1 MDALLPNL
9 VKTARTIAMQSNPGG
24 MPSMSPDE
32 EREFDEYLLNTTKGI
47 FSGGGGGLMDL
58 LGGAG
63 GGAGADAG
71 GGGLESLLGGLG
83 GLTGLGGG
91 GGGAGGG
98 ERVNAK
104 FDIHEDVEV
113 DMPDFFNNRVFT
125 VKFHAKTFDPELN
138 GIKKKKKK
146 IDVTLP
152 AGSPDN
158 FVLHIPNQGHFDSIT
173 KTTGSLYIHFNCVRD
188 SQWKSIFRRQGQ
200 MLTMA
205 IPIESFKSDGFSFQR
220 VIPHPSGKTIQLTV
234 NPSVLENQPLG
245 ISGRELITIP
255 GFGFPRCGS
264 TPAGALQIRVF
275 FDPEK
280 MEYHAGDFVIQSR
293 YSVAASMEAFAHLNS
308 SQSIRLNVTNSS
320 WVHSRAQTQTSSVE
334 AVDAVVESAAT
345 AVAQESESK
354 NADENTEGNSDENV
368 DENSEES
375 ESDDEEDE
383 DDEDNLD

>member
-9 VKTARTIAMQSNPGG
+9 VKTARTIAMQSNPGT
-24 MPSMSPDE
+24 MANMSADE

-47 FSGGGGGLMDL
+47 FSGGGGGLFDL
-58 LGGAG
+58 LGG
-63 GGAGADAG
+63 GGAGAGAG
-71 GGGLESLLGGLG
+71 AGDGGGMGGLESLLGGLG
-83 GLTGLGGG
+83 GLAGGGG

-138 GIKKKKKK
+138 GMKKKKKK

-158 FVLHIPNQGHFDSIT
+158 FVLHIPNQGHYDSIT

-188 SQWKSIFRRQGQ
+188 SQWKSIFRRQNQ

-220 VIPHPSGKTIQLTV
+220 TIPHPSGKAIQLTV
-234 NPSVLENQPLG
+234 SPSVLENEPLG
-245 ISGRELITIP
+245 INGRELITIP

-293 YSVAASMEAFAHLNS
+293 FSVSSSMEAFANLNS
-308 SQSIRLNVTNSS
+308 SQSIRLNVTNP
-320 WVHSRAQTQTSSVE
+320 
-334 AVDAVVESAAT
+334 SA
-345 AVAQESESK
+345 
-354 NADENTEGNSDENV
+354 
-368 DENSEES
+368 
-375 ESDDEEDE
+375 EDTG
-383 DDEDNLD
+383 LICRVP